1 MRGAERLKHKIPKI
15 EQLVQTDF
23 AYYESRDAVKPP
35 LRPFMPNGQQ
45 EPLVVFYRNGSQY
58 FYHALRAIAE
68 GIPLKL
74 DQVNWRETV
83 SVCSEEP
90 LDEMIRLLVENDYIL
105 VTNDCCEPIGYL
117 TASNVLQAVHQAYQY
132 LESYFEAMI
141 ETMDASITLIDEQ
154 KRTVVWTK
162 GAEHIFSIKAKEIIG
177 KPISDFF
184 PVEMLQ
190 TLKTLQTGEKVF
202 RKQHQPRPDLYVLIN
217 SNPIRLKGE
226 IVGSVA
232 AEMDITSS
240 VRLNQEL
247 FIANS
252 KLHHLQQQVAQLSPS
267 SDPFMHIK
275 GASLAIKKT
284 IEMCKTI
291 GTTKATALILG
302 ESGVGKELFAKAIH
316 DVREKPDAP
325 FIAINCGAIPPSLF
339 ESELFGYEK
348 GAFSGADLNGKR
360 GKIELA
366 RGGTLFLDEIGEMPL
381 DMQVKMLRVLQE
393 KKYFPVG
400 GTKQLDVDFRV
411 IAATNRDLEAL
422 VKQGQFREDLFYR
435 LNVVTVEIPPLRER
449 KEDIIQL
456 ALHFLHEFSISYNR
470 LIQSIPQDV
479 MMDMMQYD
487 WPGNIREL
495 RNAIERLVV
504 FAVDGT
510 IKREYLPMSIYSAK
524 ASIQVP
530 EQEDF
535 PATVQPLHKELEA
548 YEKQIIIKTLDL
560 EKGNK
565 LAAAKRLGMSRATLY
580 NKMNK
585 LGLLD

>member
-1 MRGAERLKHKIPKI
+1 MKHKIPMI
-15 EQLVQTDF
+15 EQLIRTDF
-23 AYYESRDAVKPP
+23 AYYDSQEAAEQSRPSKPND
-35 LRPFMPNGQQ
+35 RQDRF
-45 EPLVVFYRNGSQY
+45 VRFYRNGNQY
-58 FYHALRAIAE
+58 FYDVTRTIEQASSFD
-68 GIPLKL
+68 PK
-74 DQVNWRETV
+74 QVNWQPTAA
-83 SVCSEEP
+83 VCSDEP
-90 LDEMIRLLVENDYIL
+90 FDEIIQLLTENDFIL
-105 VTNDCCEPIGYL
+105 VVNNCSKPIGYL
-117 TASNVLQAVHQAYQY
+117 SASVVLMAVHQAYQY
-132 LESYFEAMI
+132 LGSYFEAMI
-141 ETMDASITLIDEQ
+141 ETMDASITLIDEE

-162 GAEHIFSIKAKEIIG
+162 GAEHIFSIKAQEIIG

-284 IEMCKTI
+284 VEMCKTI

-348 GAFSGADLNGKR
+348 GAFSGADQNGKR

-422 VKQGQFREDLFYR
+422 VRQGQFREDLYYR

-456 ALHFLHEFSISYNR
+456 SLHFLHEFSISYNR

-510 IKREYLPMSIYSAK
+510 IKREFLPVSINSAR
-524 ASIQVP
+524 ANIQIP
-530 EQEDF
+530 EHDEF
-535 PATVQPLHKELEA
+535 PATAQPLNKELEA
-548 YEKQIIIKTLDL
+548 YEKQIIIKTLEL

-565 LAAAKRLGMSRATLY
+565 LAAARRLGMSRATLY

>member
-1 MRGAERLKHKIPKI
+1 MKHKIPMI
-15 EQLVQTDF
+15 EQLIRTDF
-23 AYYESRDAVKPP
+23 AYYDSQEAAEQSRPSKPND
-35 LRPFMPNGQQ
+35 RQDRF
-45 EPLVVFYRNGSQY
+45 VRFYRNGNQY
-58 FYHALRAIAE
+58 FYDVTRTIEQASSFD
-68 GIPLKL
+68 PK
-74 DQVNWRETV
+74 QVNWQPTAA
-83 SVCSEEP
+83 VCSDEP
-90 LDEMIRLLVENDYIL
+90 FDEIIQLLTENDFIL
-105 VTNDCCEPIGYL
+105 VVNNCSKPIGYL
-117 TASNVLQAVHQAYQY
+117 SASVVLMAVHQAYQY
-132 LESYFEAMI
+132 LGSYFEAMI
-141 ETMDASITLIDEQ
+141 ETMDASITLIDEE

-162 GAEHIFSIKAKEIIG
+162 GAEHIFSIKAQEIIG

-284 IEMCKTI
+284 VEMCKTI

-348 GAFSGADLNGKR
+348 GAFSGADQNGKR

-422 VKQGQFREDLFYR
+422 VRQGQFREDLYYR

-456 ALHFLHEFSISYNR
+456 SLHFLHEFSISYSR

-510 IKREYLPMSIYSAK
+510 INREFLPVSINSAR
-524 ASIQVP
+524 ANIQIP
-530 EQEDF
+530 EHDEF
-535 PATVQPLHKELEA
+535 PATAQPLNKELEA
-548 YEKQIIIKTLDL
+548 YEKQIIIKTLEL